1 MKKHMCKII
10 TLCILA
16 LTIVNVN
23 AEVITRNNPGNKF
36 NKNVFEELDG
46 YPSDKVNISEPRNK
60 FSVYVKY
67 KDSDK
72 TIDYTNQ
79 LKYTLKVADNRAM
92 ISLLD
97 VSNLLKTPI
106 SWYPNTRTIIVGDVD
121 KYLNQETKENTK
133 LVYFMINKPI
143 VQRDTEKVV
152 LDVPA
157 MIYGKE
163 SRTYIPIRKVSE
175 LWNYNVE
182 FSKDLNAILLSEL

>member
-10 TLCILA
+10 ALCMLA